1 MSGPCVEQLKNLGQ
15 TFKILRATPVSPEKI
30 WVAAAANKPYVKNTT
45 CGGIVGTR
53 RPTASGITWSG
64 GLTTALADSTVL
76 VIYDAVTG
84 KLNYGLTQ
92 SDAEAFFA
100 SSDATESV
108 SATCLYDICSGDR
121 PNPLLCADL
130 PEADGVLQFIAQLCA
145 SPAISYFGEGLSLT
159 IAKPSFYDPTNP
171 LNPGCQTASSNSFI
185 GCGNWTNFTFNIGAC
200 GSCTA
205 DVDLIYIGSVVDSSS
220 EECDTTICYDKEW
233 TQGNTFIYAPVKFT
247 LTNRDGQKQSF
258 KRACYI
264 KIEPLNTCFNV
275 FFAQTRNCDSTINIL
290 IISCLVDLSC
300 LYWGGSVY
308 IITSPRA
315 RYTIPPL

>member
-15 TFKILRATPVSPEKI
+15 TFKILRATPVSQDKL
-30 WVAAAANKPYVKNTT
+30 WVAAAPNIPYVKNTT
-45 CGGIVGTR
+45 CGGIVAGNK
-53 RPTASGITWSG
+53 RPGVLGVGWTSGIS
-64 GLTTALADSTVL
+64 TALADSTVL

-92 SDAEAFFA
+92 SNAEAFFA
-100 SSDATESV
+100 SNDATESV
-108 SATCLYDICSGDR
+108 QATCLYDICSGDR
-121 PNPLLCADL
+121 PNVLLCADL

-159 IAKPSFYDPTNP
+159 IAKPSFYDPTNGV
-171 LNPGCQTASSNSFI
+171 NAGCPGQGNTFL
-185 GCGNWTNFTFNIGAC
+185 GCGNWSNFSFNIGAC
-200 GSCTA
+200 GGCTA
-205 DVDLIYIGSVVDSSS
+205 DVDLIYIGSIVDSSS
-220 EECDTTICYDKEW
+220 EECQTTICQDKEY
-233 TQGNTFIYAPVKFT
+233 TEGNTFIYAPVKFT

-275 FFAQTRNCDSTINIL
+275 FFAQTRNCDSAINIL